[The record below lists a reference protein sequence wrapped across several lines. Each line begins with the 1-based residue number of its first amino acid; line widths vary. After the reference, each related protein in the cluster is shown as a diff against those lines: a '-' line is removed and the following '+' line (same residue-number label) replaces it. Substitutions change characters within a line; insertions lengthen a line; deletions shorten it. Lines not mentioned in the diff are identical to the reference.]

1 MEQNP
6 KQYHVLF
13 MYLYVQ
19 LPKHKF
25 KADYYFQNSGHK
37 WRLHFIKPSPLL
49 MWKFLLKPFHYN
61 QQDNYHKLSYLPSSP
76 LFFFQHWHTNHAIL
90 TSFLFS
96 QFFWNILFST
106 VNSFGEVPCWS
117 STIYNVNCVSASSWR
132 LASYHLLHNLLTKK
146 FEFLSLRD

>member
-19 LPKHKF
+19 LPKHKL

-37 WRLHFIKPSPLL
+37 WRLHFIKPSPL
-49 MWKFLLKPFHYN
+49 MWKLLLKPFHYN
-61 QQDNYHKLSYLPSSP
+61 QQDNYHKLSYLPSSL

>member
-13 MYLYVQ
+13 RYLYVQ
-19 LPKHKF
+19 LPKHML

-37 WRLHFIKPSPLL
+37 WRLHFIKPSPLMRKL
-49 MWKFLLKPFHYN
+49 LLKPFHYN